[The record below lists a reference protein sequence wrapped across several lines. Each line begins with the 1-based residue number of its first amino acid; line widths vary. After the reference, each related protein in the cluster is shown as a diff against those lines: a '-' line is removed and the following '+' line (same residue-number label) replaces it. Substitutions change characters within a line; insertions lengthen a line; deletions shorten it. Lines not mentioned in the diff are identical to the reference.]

1 MNTYAINVRLIG
13 NLIAFNESNVVF
25 SLKKSMFLVFIR
37 IILISVAVLKY
48 KVYLA
53 EETVVTL
60 YLVRVNE

>member
-37 IILISVAVLKY
+37 IILISVAVLKD